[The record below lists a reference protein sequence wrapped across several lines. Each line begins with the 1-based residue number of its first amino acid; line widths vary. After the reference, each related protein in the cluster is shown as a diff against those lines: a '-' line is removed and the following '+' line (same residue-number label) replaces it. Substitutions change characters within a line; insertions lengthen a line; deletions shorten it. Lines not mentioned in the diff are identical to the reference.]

1 MKKAL
6 KVLLIVVLVF
16 AVIIGSLVLYMTR
29 GLKTGVNLALSG
41 IDPSGVS
48 DGTYTGI
55 YAAGR
60 WSNKVSVTVKDGKI
74 TEITLIDDVTFAKEE
89 TTNEILTRVIQEQ
102 NTTVDAVSGGTVT
115 SKAYLKAIENALNQ
129 N

>member
-102 NTTVDAVSGGTVT
+102 STTVDAVSGGTVT
-115 SKAYLKAIENALNQ
+115 SKAYLKAIENALNE